1 MQDILDLAD
10 RFFRA
15 VEAGDI
21 DTVRDCYDP
30 HVAIWHNT
38 DNLEQTREENLV
50 TLAGMARRIAD
61 RRYEVLRREAFPG
74 GFVQRHILHGTRADG
89 VRLTLHACILCSVEN
104 GRITRLDE
112 YFDSAQVAEFR
123 KFAN

>member
-1 MQDILDLAD
+1 MRDMLELAE

-21 DTVRDCYDP
+21 DTVRDCYSAN
-30 HVAIWHNT
+30 VAIWHNT
-38 DNLEQTREENLV
+38 DNLEQTRDENLA
-50 TLAGMARRIAD
+50 TLRGMVARIAD
-61 RRYEVLRREAFPG
+61 RHYEVLHREAFPG
-74 GFVQRHILHGTRADG
+74 GFVQRHVLHGTRQDG
-89 VRLTLHACILCSVEN
+89 VRLALHACILCQVAE

>member
-1 MQDILDLAD
+1 MQDIHDLAA
-10 RFFRA
+10 RFFAA

-30 HVAIWHNT
+30 GVAIWHNT
-38 DNLEQTREENLV
+38 DNLEQTRDENLQ
-50 TLAGMARRIAD
+50 TLTGMVQRIAD
-61 RRYEVLRREAFPG
+61 RHYQVLQREVFPG

-89 VRLTLHACILCSVEN
+89 VRLTLHACILCRVEN

>member
-1 MQDILDLAD
+1 MQDMHDLAD
-10 RFFRA
+10 RFFAA

-30 HVAIWHNT
+30 AVAIWHNT
-38 DNLEQTREENLV
+38 DDLEQTRDENLA

-61 RRYEVLRREAFPG
+61 RRYEVLRREVFPG
-74 GFVQRHILHGTRADG
+74 GFVQRHI
-89 VRLTLHACILCSVEN
+89 LHACILCSVEN

-123 KFAN
+123 KFAS

>member
-10 RFFRA
+10 RFFAA

-21 DTVRDCYDP
+21 ETVRDCYDARA
-30 HVAIWHNT
+30 AIWHNT
-38 DNLEQTREENLV
+38 DDLEQTRDENLA
-50 TLAGMARRIAD
+50 TLRGMALRISD
-61 RRYEVLRREAFPG
+61 RRYEVLQREVFPG
-74 GFVQRHILHGTRADG
+74 GFVQRHNLHGTRQDG
-89 VRLTLHACILCSVEN
+89 VRLTLHACILCKVEN

>member
-21 DTVRDCYDP
+21 DTVRDCYAAD
-30 HVAIWHNT
+30 VAIWHNT
-38 DNLEQTREENLV
+38 DNLEQTRSENLV
-50 TLAGMARRIAD
+50 TLRGMAMRISD

-74 GFVQRHILHGTRADG
+74 GFVQRHILHGTRQDG
-89 VRLTLHACILCSVEN
+89 VRLTLHACILCTVEN